1 MSFVILFF
9 FFICVHCIICA
20 VFTNRDKKKKKK
32 KEKGQN
38 EVWCLSLGFRKELG
52 YLTKTEVVWGYKG
65 QFIKVIKDKFGVIK
79 GRFVCLV
86 VWLFLRWKTYC
97 ATCSR
102 YLSNTAS

>member
-9 FFICVHCIICA
+9 FSSVYIALFVQCSQ
-20 VFTNRDKKKKKK
+20 TETRKKKK

-86 VWLFLRWKTYC
+86 GWLFLRWKTYC

>member
-1 MSFVILFF
+1 MHIALFV
-9 FFICVHCIICA
+9 ICA
-20 VFTNRDKKKKKK
+20 VFTNRDKTKKKKK

-38 EVWCLSLGFRKELG
+38 EVWCLSLGFRKELV

-79 GRFVCLV
+79 SRFVCLFG
-86 VWLFLRWKTYC
+86 WLVIRWKTYC